1 MTRDPGSTLVMH
13 TLASSVPAQQ
23 EQAHDLPEAL
33 PCNEQGRTNM
43 FTIIQKNFDSNNNYV
58 GWEVMAQCASLQHA
72 SAFAAELCNL
82 AGVVRTLVLDD
93 MGQVV
98 CVES

>member
-1 MTRDPGSTLVMH
+1 
-13 TLASSVPAQQ
+13 
-23 EQAHDLPEAL
+23 
-33 PCNEQGRTNM
+33 M
-43 FTIIQKNFDSNNNYV
+43 FTIIQKNFDQSNNFV
-58 GWEVMAQCASLQHA
+58 GWEVMATCATLEHA
-72 SAFAAELCNL
+72 NAFAAELCNL

>member
-1 MTRDPGSTLVMH
+1 MLNRSVHPAGKSELVTH
-13 TLASSVPAQQ
+13 PLHCLAMSKVVHS
-23 EQAHDLPEAL
+23 
-33 PCNEQGRTNM
+33 M
-43 FTIIQKNFDSNNNYV
+43 FTIIQKNFDSSDKFV
-58 GWEVMAQCASLQHA
+58 GWEVMATCATLEHA
-72 SAFAAELCNL
+72 CAFAAELCNL

>member
-1 MTRDPGSTLVMH
+1 MTCPCPY
-13 TLASSVPAQQ
+13 LAMSKV
-23 EQAHDLPEAL
+23 
-33 PCNEQGRTNM
+33 TFTM
-43 FTIIQKNFDSNNNYV
+43 FTIIQKNFDSADKFV
-58 GWEVMAQCASLQHA
+58 GWEVMATCATLEHA
-72 SAFAAELCNL
+72 CVFAAELCNL

>member
-1 MTRDPGSTLVMH
+1 MTCPCPYLAMSKVVH
-13 TLASSVPAQQ
+13 T
-23 EQAHDLPEAL
+23 
-33 PCNEQGRTNM
+33 M
-43 FTIIQKNFDSNNNYV
+43 FTIIQKNFDQSNNFV
-58 GWEVMAQCASLQHA
+58 GWEVMATCATLQHA
-72 SAFAAELCNL
+72 SAFAAELCDL

>member
-1 MTRDPGSTLVMH
+1 
-13 TLASSVPAQQ
+13 
-23 EQAHDLPEAL
+23 
-33 PCNEQGRTNM
+33 M
-43 FTIIQKNFDSNNNYV
+43 FTIIQKDFNSNNEFI
-58 GWEVMAQCASLQHA
+58 GWEVMATCATLQHA
-72 SAFAAELCNL
+72 CDFAAELCNL

>member
-1 MTRDPGSTLVMH
+1 MLMTHPRH
-13 TLASSVPAQQ
+13 YLAMSKVVHS
-23 EQAHDLPEAL
+23 
-33 PCNEQGRTNM
+33 M
-43 FTIIQKNFDSNNNYV
+43 FTIIQKNFDSADKFV
-58 GWEVMAQCASLQHA
+58 GWEVMATCASLDHA
-72 SAFAAELCNL
+72 CAFAAELCNL